1 MLRFLRRVRKQACD
15 QLARCEIRFAKM
27 KVFAMSKKSG
37 MKTDAPLW
45 QRRWG
50 RR

>member
-27 KVFAMSKKSG
+27 KVFACRKNQG
-37 MKTDAPLW
+37 
-45 QRRWG
+45 
-50 RR
+50 